1 VRLSTRDVDVVI
13 VAPREG
19 AIVRGLARSV
29 ATERDWPEDWLNDAA
44 KGYMVGLS
52 DGPDLLSVPGLHVR
66 TPSMAQLLAMKL
78 SAWRDDIDVADARRL
93 LQELAISGGCDQVW
107 KEVEPFLV
115 PGDELKAH
123 YDLDDLWETF
133 YGDIGPNRSGGFAA

>member
-1 VRLSTRDVDVVI
+1 MATLTREEIVSALEQLGRLADQEGVEIQLVVIGGAAMVLTFGVRLSTRDVDVVI

-19 AIVRGLARSV
+19 AIVRRLARSV

-66 TPSMAQLLAMKL
+66 TPSMAQL
-78 SAWRDDIDVADARRL
+78 
-93 LQELAISGGCDQVW
+93 
-107 KEVEPFLV
+107 
-115 PGDELKAH
+115 
-123 YDLDDLWETF
+123 
-133 YGDIGPNRSGGFAA
+133 